1 MHKALYA
8 AVNTMPKWTEEK
20 SRWLRHQVYVQAGA
34 LEARGSQ
41 LEFLFQHAV
50 DGLDV
55 PVRSEKLIAKYGRQ
69 YSREVAGIGASMS
82 NAVDTRFLTLERL
95 NFERLNLTLEQS
107 WHSRVVKC
115 WKTLRLRMMF
125 NRWRNSPEIIRGRD
139 KLWKAQQRLALAKT
153 LEQRVLSYDYDVVIT
168 VADLLIA
175 SDVDVQMYVEQPLAE
190 ARGLATSD
198 KTFAIPW
205 SYPEVEIDW
214 SILDCGELDTVMNIV
229 ALTVV
234 LECTYSQCTKFSAR
248 VINSTGRSPPSWY
261 SSDLIC
267 PRAGCTPCVPY
278 APCSWIGQ
286 SDDSYEYI

>member
-1 MHKALYA
+1 M
-8 AVNTMPKWTEEK
+8 
-20 SRWLRHQVYVQAGA
+20 QAGA

-95 NFERLNLTLEQS
+95 NFERLNLTLEHS
-107 WHSRVVKC
+107 WHSRAVKC
-115 WKTLRLRMMF
+115 WKTLRLRMTF

-139 KLWKAQQRLALAKT
+139 KLWKAQQCLALAKT

-214 SILDCGELDTVMNIV
+214 SILDCGELDTILAKAKEEKAAQQWSERQRQWDLQAER
-229 ALTVV
+229 ALEREIEEQLQ
-234 LECTYSQCTKFSAR
+234 LEGEQ
-248 VINSTGRSPPSWY
+248 W
-261 SSDLIC
+261 
-267 PRAGCTPCVPY
+267 
-278 APCSWIGQ
+278 
-286 SDDSYEYI
+286 